1 MAGSG
6 RAQKGHQNLVTL
18 GLLIWLTIATLFGSQ
33 LYSDYTASCSDDS
46 SDILAPQGD
55 GHWQWFPPGMMCP
68 QDSESGY
75 PASVSSAQQGWTAAG
90 LTTTL
95 AVLLVCAWV
104 ARPRLTAADKII
116 QPGPAHRLN
125 ADRGRLGQHV
135 RPA

>member
-33 LYSDYTASCSDDS
+33 LYSDYTASRSDDS

-75 PASVSSAQQGWTAAG
+75 PASVWSAQQGWTAAG

-95 AVLLVCAWV
+95 AVLLVCAWL
-104 ARPRLTAADKII
+104 ARPRLTAAD
-116 QPGPAHRLN
+116 
-125 ADRGRLGQHV
+125 QHHPT
-135 RPA
+135 RTGAPSQR